1 LHACGA
7 YDGML
12 CTVVPFGFAARHSGV
27 SAVQWVLKMD
37 PAVYVGKVKVHFVYY
52 EIQNY
57 I

>member
-1 LHACGA
+1 
-7 YDGML
+7 
-12 CTVVPFGFAARHSGV
+12 VPFARHSGV
-27 SAVQWVLKMD
+27 SVVQWVLKMD